1 VNFGLSIDPSIHKAG
16 LVSWVEEDGLWK
28 PRKDK
33 DKTKT
38 ILATNFPAMI
48 AALDDELRF
57 PWEWVAVEGTY
68 IGLNERTGIAL
79 SEVVGAI
86 WGLCVIMD
94 IPFYK
99 LTTKEIDKA
108 CGTYAVNRAARKL
121 VTMAFAQ
128 RELGQGI
135 SQDVADAYCVGV
147 AVLGERI
154 KAGWT
159 AAAETD

>member
-1 VNFGLSIDPSIHKAG
+1 VNFGLSIDPSIHHTG
-16 LVSWVEEDGLWK
+16 LVSWIEEDGLWK
-28 PRKDK
+28 PRPGG
-33 DKTKT
+33 TKT
-38 ILATNFPAMI
+38 LLATNFEAMI

-128 RELGQGI
+128 RELGVGI
-135 SQDVADAYCVGV
+135 GQDVADAYCVGV
-147 AVLGERI
+147 AVLGKI
-154 KAGWT
+154 KVAAW
-159 AAAETD
+159 AAAEGEEQ